1 MTNNIYKDLDLV
13 GMKKVASEIATTL
26 KIGDVVKLN
35 GDLGAGKTTFA
46 GFLINALLEKTE
58 VVTSPT
64 FNLLHEYKAPQGK
77 IYHFDLYRLKSSDE
91 LENIGIYDAFQ
102 FGISIIEWP
111 DTIKVKYPQKTLKI
125 LISTSEISSNL
136 RDLLIIS

>member
-1 MTNNIYKDLDLV
+1 MIHCLGARAYLTFYLEVNKLKILMTNNIYKDLDLV

-91 LENIGIYDAFQ
+91 LENIGIYL
-102 FGISIIEWP
+102 S
-111 DTIKVKYPQKTLKI
+111 
-125 LISTSEISSNL
+125 LIHI
-136 RDLLIIS
+136 